1 MHRKSFY
8 ALYVCAKSYVPVIGM
23 KSNVLEKCISTYT
36 SLNTLMMIVVSK
48 GKIESLAKT
57 LLIQNVKWNI
67 Y

>member
-8 ALYVCAKSYVPVIGM
+8 APNVCSKSYVPVIGM

-57 LLIQNVKWNI
+57 LLIQNVK
-67 Y
+67 